1 MNQQERAK
9 QLRQLHELRP
19 LVLPNAWDAASAR
32 LVELAGA
39 KAIASTSAGVA
50 WSLGYGDGEQL
61 QRSEMI
67 EAIQRMV
74 RVVNVPV
81 TADIESGYGRGS
93 LEDVAETV
101 RAVIAVGAAGINLE
115 DSPGRIGESL
125 LTAEQQA
132 ERIRMVRTT
141 AQAVGGDLV
150 INARTDVFLAQ
161 VGAPESRFDE
171 TVRRANLYHAAG
183 ADCLFIPGVVD
194 AAMISKL
201 VRATHGPIS
210 VMAGPGAP
218 TIHELGQL
226 GVARV
231 SVGPAITLA
240 ALAATQKAARELLEQ
255 GTYESLTHRL
265 PFADVNGMFA
275 DA

>member
-1 MNQQERAK
+1 MLTSILSSGIDDKILSGKPQAK
-9 QLRQLHELRP
+9 FYHQCQP
-19 LVLPNAWDAASAR
+19 
-32 LVELAGA
+32 
-39 KAIASTSAGVA
+39 
-50 WSLGYGDGEQL
+50 
-61 QRSEMI
+61 
-67 EAIQRMV
+67 
-74 RVVNVPV
+74 
-81 TADIESGYGRGS
+81 
-93 LEDVAETV
+93 
-101 RAVIAVGAAGINLE
+101 
-115 DSPGRIGESL
+115 
-125 LTAEQQA
+125 
-132 ERIRMVRTT
+132 
-141 AQAVGGDLV
+141 
-150 INARTDVFLAQ
+150 Q
-161 VGAPESRFDE
+161 V
-171 TVRRANLYHAAG
+171 YHAAG

-231 SVGPAITLA
+231 SAGPAITLA
-240 ALAATQKAARELLEQ
+240 ALAVTQKAARELLEQ

>member
-81 TADIESGYGRGS
+81 TADIESGYGSGS
-93 LEDVAETV
+93 LEDVAETI

-171 TVRRANLYHAAG
+171 TVRRANFY
-183 ADCLFIPGVVD
+183 
-194 AAMISKL
+194 
-201 VRATHGPIS
+201 T
-210 VMAGPGAP
+210 
-218 TIHELGQL
+218 QL
-226 GVARV
+226 W
-231 SVGPAITLA
+231 
-240 ALAATQKAARELLEQ
+240 
-255 GTYESLTHRL
+255 HR
-265 PFADVNGMFA
+265 
-275 DA
+275 